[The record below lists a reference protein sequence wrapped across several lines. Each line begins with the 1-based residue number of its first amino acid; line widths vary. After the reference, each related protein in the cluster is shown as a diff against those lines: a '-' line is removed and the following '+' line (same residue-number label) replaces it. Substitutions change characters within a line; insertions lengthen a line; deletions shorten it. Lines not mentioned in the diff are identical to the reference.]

1 MSGTIMDAAN
11 KFYQVYNDHN
21 PALWEEAMSPKYV
34 GHVNAD
40 TIPSREIG
48 KGFVTGLLTAFP
60 DIHYTVEDKLIEGNR
75 VVARWSATGT
85 HTGNLFGM
93 PPTNKRVKMIG
104 ITIFRI
110 EDGQIAELWDVW
122 DQAGMMAQL
131 NA

>member
-1 MSGTIMDAAN
+1 
-11 KFYQVYNDHN
+11 
-21 PALWEEAMSPKYV
+21 
-34 GHVNAD
+34 
-40 TIPSREIG
+40 
-48 KGFVTGLLTAFP
+48 
-60 DIHYTVEDKLIEGNR
+60 
-75 VVARWSATGT
+75 
-85 HTGNLFGM
+85 M